1 MKRKKRPCKNCH
13 TPFVHDKYNYHKQEY
28 CYKPECRKTA
38 AKEKKKKY
46 RQKRKWDLEYRA
58 QEVIRVQQ
66 WRLENPKYSRKT
78 KVLKTLGVAPSLAD
92 NKDSTLTSEKIDVL
106 RDLVIRQELI
116 IVGMASQFVGVIPE
130 NVESFILNC
139 CNTGRHFTHFSD
151 SADNLFSSSKSL
163 LDEKIIKIQKK
174 SLHDHALRDL
184 AQGGNKRYGTSLFHN
199 HLE

>member
-1 MKRKKRPCKNCH
+1 MKRKKCPCKNCH

-66 WRLENPKYSRKT
+66 WRLENPKCSRKT
-78 KVLKTLGVAPSLAD
+78 KVLKTLDAASSLTA
-92 NKDSTLTSEKIDVL
+92 NKDSTQNSTLTSEKIDVL

-116 IVGMASQFVGVIPE
+116 IVGMASQFVGAIPE

-151 SADNLFSSSKSL
+151 SADSLFSSSKSL
-163 LDEKIIKIQKK
+163 LDEKNYKNTEKI
-174 SLHDHALRDL
+174 SP
-184 AQGGNKRYGTSLFHN
+184 
-199 HLE
+199 